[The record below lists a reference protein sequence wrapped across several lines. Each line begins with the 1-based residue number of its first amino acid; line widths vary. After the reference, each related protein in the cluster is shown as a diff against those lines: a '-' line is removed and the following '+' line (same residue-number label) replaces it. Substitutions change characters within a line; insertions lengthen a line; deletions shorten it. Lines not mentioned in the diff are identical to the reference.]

1 MDGAPDLAG
10 IVVEPPQ
17 GRWNVP
23 ATWKVKGA
31 VSLDGPWEEVPA
43 GGNTAYRFFK
53 VEVVLP

>member
-1 MDGAPDLAG
+1 M
-10 IVVEPPQ
+10 EPPQ